1 MFGCS
6 CDSRSPMPASK
17 DLTRFDKTTGIKV
30 GRDKRKLPKLFM
42 LQPISRIAMK
52 SPDSNWSKMGTG
64 HGQEFSSFS
73 GFSPRTFLPAI
84 DPSSLFREFPP
95 AIFAFPHENSC
106 EEFLAFL
113 ITLFR
118 NGVGRNQQKMQRV
131 SLICL
136 SQQRSDRKCSNQ
148 DVRNPKRTC
157 GYDVC
162 GSVLFS
168 SIDSIRYR
176 TRI

>member
-1 MFGCS
+1 MVTFFHYSLTEKSLTARVSLVISASCSMFGCS
-6 CDSRSPMPASK
+6 VDSRSPMPASK
-17 DLTRFDKTTGIKV
+17 DLTRQRGSKLDGTKG
-30 GRDKRKLPKLFM
+30 KLPKLFM

-95 AIFAFPHENSC
+95 SIFAFPHENSC

-118 NGVGRNQQKMQRV
+118 NWVGRNQQNASGFTYLFV
-131 SLICL
+131 PA
-136 SQQRSDRKCSNQ
+136 RKWQKISN
-148 DVRNPKRTC
+148 
-157 GYDVC
+157 
-162 GSVLFS
+162 
-168 SIDSIRYR
+168 
-176 TRI
+176 